1 MTMHHISNQHMNP
14 EHRKRCITP
23 GTYLNV
29 GIGKP
34 CARHNKPNP
43 SPELITNE
51 LLLSLVEN
59 LGTLA
64 PTGSV
69 NGQVYF
75 TVLPE

>member
-1 MTMHHISNQHMNP
+1 MGW
-14 EHRKRCITP
+14 CITT

-34 CARHNKPNP
+34 CAGHNNPNP
-43 SPELITNE
+43 SPELNTNE

-59 LGTLA
+59 FGTFA

-69 NGQVYF
+69 NG
-75 TVLPE
+75 